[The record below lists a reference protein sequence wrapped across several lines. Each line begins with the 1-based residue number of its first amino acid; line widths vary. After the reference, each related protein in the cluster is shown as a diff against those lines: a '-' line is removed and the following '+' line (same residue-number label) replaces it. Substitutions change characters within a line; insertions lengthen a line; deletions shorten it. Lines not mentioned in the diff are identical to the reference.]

1 MDAKTKAEILTG
13 MFRRRVAGD
22 NSITPD
28 EWRQFV
34 AAQNDGYRT
43 GPEIGEK
50 VPDFTLDDQNGKSWR
65 LGDLMGRNGLL
76 LVFSRSA
83 LW

>member
-1 MDAKTKAEILTG
+1 MH
-13 MFRRRVAGD
+13 
-22 NSITPD
+22 
-28 EWRQFV
+28 
-34 AAQNDGYRT
+34 T

-50 VPDFTLDDQNGKSWR
+50 VPDFSLTDQYGKTR
-65 LGDLMGRNGLL
+65 ALGDLTGRDGLL

>member
-1 MDAKTKAEILTG
+1 MDAKAKAEILTG
-13 MFRRRVAGD
+13 MFRRRAAGD
-22 NSITPD
+22 NSIAPE
-28 EWRQFV
+28 EWLQFV

-50 VPDFTLDDQNGKSWR
+50 VPDFSLEDQNGKSWT
-65 LGDLMGRNGLL
+65 LGDLTGRNGLL